1 MENSRT
7 LQNRYLIEKQIGL
20 GGMGAVYLGIDQR
33 FGSKVAIK
41 ETVCANARL
50 SRAFER
56 EAQLLN
62 SLRHP
67 VLPHVIDYFVEGEG
81 QFIVME
87 YIAGEDLSEYLEREE
102 FFAVTDIMR
111 WADEVLDALI
121 YLHTQKTPVIHR
133 DIKPQNL
140 KLTPQGKIVLL
151 DFGLAKGSPTEL
163 SSHFTTSKSIFG
175 YSRSYA
181 SLEQIQGS
189 ETDPRSD
196 LYSLA
201 ATLHHLLT
209 GQKPVDALTRAT
221 AILSGESDLLASI
234 NVLNSQVPAAVAQ
247 ILRDAMDLNPSLR
260 PQTASE
266 MRTALKD
273 AMLKAANVTASTE
286 TLNQTSAKQSEAIK
300 IKIAPPL
307 NNASKPKVNQ
317 TATQK
322 PSPRSKNNLRAYFTA
337 PVRIAAAVLL
347 VCGIALIVFNSQPQ
361 FSQATDSN
369 SIPVQNSVTPASTI
383 AETPAPPVEENA
395 EEPDAV
401 KPQPE
406 AEQHKREVADS
417 TAKRTASK
425 RKTAPARTPDEVEE
439 EPETVAVKEEEPITK
454 PRVVIKP
461 VNGERNKKDGGFKG
475 VLNKIGEG
483 AMKFPK
489 AIFKK
494 KKDKKDSE

>member
-111 WADEVLDALI
+111 WADELLDALT

-151 DFGLAKGSPTEL
+151 DFGLAKGNPTEL
-163 SSHFTTSKSIFG
+163 PQITLSKSIFG

-181 SLEQIQGS
+181 PLEQIQGS

-196 LYSLA
+196 LYSLS
-201 ATLHHLLT
+201 ATLYHLLT

-234 NVLNSQVPAAVAQ
+234 NVLNPQVPAAVAQ

-260 PQTASE
+260 PQTALE
-266 MRTALKD
+266 MRTALKN
-273 AMLKAANVTASTE
+273 AMLKAANITASTE
-286 TLNQTSAKQSEAIK
+286 TANQTAAKQSEAIK
-300 IKIAPPL
+300 IKVAPPL
-307 NNASKPKVNQ
+307 NNASKPKVHQSAN
-317 TATQK
+317 QK
-322 PSPRSKNNLRAYFTA
+322 PSPRSKNGLRAYFTA

-347 VCGIALIVFNSQPQ
+347 VCGTALVVFNSQPQ
-361 FSQATDSN
+361 SSRATDSG
-369 SIPVQNSVTPASTI
+369 SLPVQNSVTPTSAITD
-383 AETPAPPVEENA
+383 TPAQPVEEIA
-395 EEPDAV
+395 KEPDAV

-406 AEQHKREVADS
+406 AEQNKREVADT
-417 TAKRTASK
+417 TAKRAASK
-425 RKTAPARTPDEVEE
+425 RKTAPARTPDNVEE
-439 EPETVAVKEEEPITK
+439 EPEAVAVKEEEPITK